1 MDTQSMDYGQEN
13 FTLPHDVVQLPS
25 QGIFYK
31 NKKKSIKVGYLTA
44 SDENILMGGAN
55 DLTITLLRAKIYEP
69 DIKVE
74 ELLEGDVEA
83 ILIFLR
89 NTGFGPEITL
99 NVTDPV
105 TKKPFKSNV
114 LLDQLNIINGQQPNE
129 DGSFTTLLPKSQST
143 IKLKP
148 LSYGEIIEIGK
159 LAETYPQGR
168 VVPKVTWRMQKE
180 IIEVD
185 GSTDKASIAKFVESM
200 PISDSKFIRKFMN
213 ENEPRLDMTKTIIAP
228 SGEKLTVNVGFGV
241 DFFLPFF

>member
-55 DLTITLLRAKIYEP
+55 DLTMTLLRAKIYEP

-168 VVPKVTWRMQKE
+168 VVPKVTWRMQK
-180 IIEVD
+180 
-185 GSTDKASIAKFVESM
+185 
-200 PISDSKFIRKFMN
+200 
-213 ENEPRLDMTKTIIAP
+213 
-228 SGEKLTVNVGFGV
+228 
-241 DFFLPFF
+241 